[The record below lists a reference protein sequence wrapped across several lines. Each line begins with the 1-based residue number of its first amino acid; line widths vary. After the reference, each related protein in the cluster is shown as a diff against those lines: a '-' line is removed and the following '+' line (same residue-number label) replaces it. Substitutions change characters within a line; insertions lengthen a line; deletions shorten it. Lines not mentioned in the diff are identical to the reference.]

1 MKVLLD
7 TQAFLWF
14 IIGDEQLSQP
24 ARAEIENEENDLY
37 ISSASLWEMAIK
49 VSLGKLTLT
58 EPLETL
64 ITEQLETNGIGVLG
78 ITIPHVTKVSSLPF
92 HHRDPFDRLIISQ
105 GLVENMPII
114 SVDDVFDDYG
124 VKRIW

>member
-78 ITIPHVTKVSSLPF
+78 ITIP
-92 HHRDPFDRLIISQ
+92 
-105 GLVENMPII
+105 M
-114 SVDDVFDDYG
+114 
-124 VKRIW
+124 